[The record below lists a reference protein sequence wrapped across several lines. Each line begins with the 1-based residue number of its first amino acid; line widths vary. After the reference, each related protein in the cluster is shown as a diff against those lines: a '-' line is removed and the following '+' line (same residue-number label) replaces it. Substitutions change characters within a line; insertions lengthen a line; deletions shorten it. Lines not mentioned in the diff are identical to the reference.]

1 MKRFILVICSLCFVL
16 IACEKGTTPQIID
29 TSVLIPLKL
38 GNTWVYKITDNWTP
52 VVRTSQLSLTVDSA
66 VQFQGETHYKMRIT
80 DIQTN
85 ESMIKEDYYINRAD
99 GHYLK
104 YVPEDGEPDVTLFK
118 YPTFDGEVISEDE
131 FFKFY
136 VESVNADYTTPAGKF
151 KCIKYVTIISFDG
164 IEHDKT
170 INYIA
175 PGIGIIASET
185 YDKSP
190 NLEDAPWYLTSIST
204 LMSYKLK

>member
-1 MKRFILVICSLCFVL
+1 MKRFILVMCTFCFIL

-38 GNTWVYKITDNWTP
+38 GNSWVYKEIDYWNP
-52 VVRTSQLSLTVDSA
+52 VATTSQFSLTVDSA

-80 DIQTN
+80 DIQTD
-85 ESMIKEDYYINRAD
+85 ETMIIDAYFINKAD
-99 GHYLK
+99 GHHFIYI
-104 YVPEDGEPDVTLFK
+104 PEDGEPDVTLFK
-118 YPTFDGEVISEDE
+118 YPTFDGEIISEDE
-131 FFKFY
+131 YFKFY
-136 VESVNADYTTPAGKF
+136 VESVNAEYTTPAGKF
-151 KCIKYVTIISFDG
+151 KCIKYVSIVTIDG
-164 IEHDKT
+164 KEYEKT

-175 PGIGIIASET
+175 PGIGRIADET

-190 NLEDAPWYLTSIST
+190 NLEDAPWNLTSIST